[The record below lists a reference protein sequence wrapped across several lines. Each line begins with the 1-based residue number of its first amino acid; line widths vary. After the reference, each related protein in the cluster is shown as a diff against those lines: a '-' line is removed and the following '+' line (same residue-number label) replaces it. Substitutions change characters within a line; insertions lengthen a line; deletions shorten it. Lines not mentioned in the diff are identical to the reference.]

1 MVFPF
6 IVDNV
11 FIRQS
16 KCLLYGT
23 GRTASNPKLPQSQ
36 DTTRQLALAAG
47 ITYSRQPGSVPA
59 SNVAATEA
67 DFEQQRGSRLKRGQT
82 LRLAAGKKWKLGS
95 RQARQ
100 YRESFHAIG

>member
-16 KCLLYGT
+16 KRLLYGT
-23 GRTASNPKLPQSQ
+23 GHPASNPKLPQSQ

-47 ITYSRQPGSVPA
+47 ITYSRQLGSVPV
-59 SNVAATEA
+59 SNVAVTTEA
-67 DFEQQRGSRLKRGQT
+67 DFEQQRGSRLKREQT
-82 LRLAAGKKWKLGS
+82 LA
-95 RQARQ
+95 
-100 YRESFHAIG
+100 